1 MRLVPSGVQ
10 AADPRSAGRP
20 VRVLAS
26 VTALVAGLIV
36 VAGCGFLG
44 GSSSP
49 APPPVKADIT
59 VAETPNVG
67 DAPLFMAL
75 QQNFF
80 RNAGVN
86 VHIVNYSST
95 RTELRDLRAGK
106 VDVAYGDYADMF
118 YAQAQALNLAK
129 GNAAK
134 SSLNLVVVTDGYD
147 AVQNTMEVLALP
159 KSGIVN
165 PKNLVGKTVG
175 TAPSEVM
182 PPSTQ
187 GSPYNLDTVATQSVL
202 DNANV
207 NPQGITWKAL
217 PSQALLTDLATGHV
231 NAILATEPTIFDA
244 ESQLGAVPV
253 LDSLTGA
260 TANLPLFGYFSLQS
274 FASKNHAGLVAFRSA
289 LDKAQAEAGASAS
302 AVRNTLEGS
311 EGMSVQDAS
320 LLTIGQYP
328 TTVNASDL
336 QRVVSLMFSLSV
348 IPGIQGNQ
356 LQVQGMI
363 FH

>member
-10 AADPRSAGRP
+10 AADHRRAGRP
-20 VRVLAS
+20 VRVFAS
-26 VTALVAGLIV
+26 ATALVAGLIV

-44 GSSSP
+44 GSSAP
-49 APPPVKADIT
+49 AAPPVKADIT

-75 QQNFF
+75 QQGFF
-80 RNAGVN
+80 RNACVN
-86 VHIVNYSST
+86 VHILNYSST

-118 YAQAQALNLAK
+118 YQQAAALNLAK
-129 GNAAK
+129 GNVAK
-134 SSLNLVVVTDGYD
+134 SSLNMVVVADGYN
-147 AVQNTMEVLALP
+147 AVQNAMEVLALP

-165 PKNLVGKTVG
+165 PKNLAGKTVG
-175 TAPSEVM
+175 TTPAEVM
-182 PPSTQ
+182 PPSTT
-187 GSPYNLDTVATQSVL
+187 GHPYNLDTVATQSVL
-202 DNANV
+202 NNDNV
-207 NPQGITWKAL
+207 SPQGITWKAL
-217 PSQALLTDLATGHV
+217 PSQALLTSLATGKV

-253 LDSLTGA
+253 LDSCAGA
-260 TANLPLFGYFSLQS
+260 TANLPLFGYFSLRS

-289 LDKAQAEAGASAS
+289 LVRAQAAAGASAS
-302 AVRNTLEGS
+302 AVRATLEGS

-320 LLTIGQYP
+320 LLTIGQFP

-336 QRVVSLMFSLSV
+336 QRVVSLMFNLGV
-348 IPGIQGNQ
+348 IQSINLRQDRAEW
-356 LQVQGMI
+356 
-363 FH
+363 

>member
-1 MRLVPSGVQ
+1 MRLVPIGVQ
-10 AADPRSAGRP
+10 AADPRRAGRP

-26 VTALVAGLIV
+26 ATALVAGLIV
-36 VAGCGFLG
+36 IAGCGFLG

-49 APPPVKADIT
+49 PPPPVKADIT

-67 DAPLFMAL
+67 DAPLFMAVQHGL
-75 QQNFF
+75 F
-80 RNAGVN
+80 RAAGVN
-86 VHIVNYSST
+86 VHIVNYTST
-95 RTELRDLRAGK
+95 RAELRDLRAGK
-106 VDVAYGDYADMF
+106 VDVAYGDYSDMF

-134 SSLNLVVVTDGYD
+134 SSLNLVVVSDGYD

-175 TAPSEVM
+175 TAPAEVM

-187 GSPYNLDTVATQSVL
+187 NPYNLDTVATQSVL
-202 DNANV
+202 NNNNV
-207 NPQGITWKAL
+207 SPGGITWKAL
-217 PSQALLTDLATGHV
+217 PSQALLTSLATGKV
-231 NAILATEPTIFDA
+231 KAILATEPTIFDA

-260 TANLPLFGYFSLQS
+260 TANLPLFGYFSLRS

-302 AVRNTLEGS
+302 AVRTTLEGS

-320 LLTIGQYP
+320 LLTIGQFP

-336 QRVVSLMFSLSV
+336 QRVVSLMFTLGV
-348 IPGIQGNQ
+348 IPSIQSNQ
-356 LQVQGMI
+356 LQVQSMV